1 MGREFEGRTEMRI
14 SLTRDFVKKV
24 PIPNRPV
31 DYRDTRL
38 KGLILRVMPTGV
50 KSWYCEYARAKR
62 VWLGR
67 VDAVGYSEA
76 FEAAQK
82 ILSEFYRGIDP
93 IEARKPAPD
102 VPTLCDFLDGDYAIW
117 ARANQRAHEQN
128 LGRLKTTFKSL
139 LAKKMDAISALD
151 IERWRGKQVE
161 RGLSHQTLNRDIS
174 SIKACFNRAVDWEI
188 LDRNPITKVK
198 KARTDDRVKV
208 RFLSGDEEER
218 LRNSLDQREER
229 RRQERASANAW
240 RIARGY
246 EPLRDMHELQFTDHL
261 KPLVL
266 LSINTGAR
274 RGELFD
280 LTWEN
285 VDLDRRLMTVS
296 GMTAKSKRTRH
307 IPLNRE
313 ATWVLKCW
321 REQTEKSSGLVF
333 VNDDGQRFDRANTS
347 WRGLLKQAEIVNFRW
362 HDMRHHFASRL
373 VMGGVDLNTV
383 RELLGH
389 SDYDMTLRY
398 AHLAPEHK
406 MKAVEVLDRQDLQ
419 VAA

>member
-1 MGREFEGRTEMRI
+1 MRV
-14 SLTRDFVKKV
+14 SLTRDFIKKV
-24 PIPNRPV
+24 PTPDRPV

-38 KGLILRVMPTGV
+38 KGLILRAMPTGV

-67 VDAVGYSEA
+67 VDAVSYSEA

-82 ILSEFYRGIDP
+82 ILSEFYRGLDP
-93 IEARKPAPD
+93 IEARKPPVE
-102 VPTLCDFLDGDYAIW
+102 VPTLSDFLDGDYGSW
-117 ARANQRAHEQN
+117 ARANQRAHQQN
-128 LGRLKTTFKSL
+128 LDRLKTAFNSL
-139 LAKKMDAISALD
+139 LAKKIDAISALD
-151 IERWRGKQVE
+151 LERWRSKQVE

-174 SIKACFNRAVDWEI
+174 SIKACLNRAVDWEV
-188 LDRNPITKVK
+188 LDRNPIAKVK
-198 KARTDDRVKV
+198 KVRTDDRVKV
-208 RFLSGDEEER
+208 RFLSNEEEAR
-218 LRNSLDQREER
+218 LRKALDQREDR

-240 RIARGY
+240 RIARHR
-246 EPLRDMHELQFTDHL
+246 EPLREMEDLQFTDHL
-261 KPLVL
+261 MPLVL
-266 LSINTGAR
+266 LSLNTGAR

-285 VDLDRRLMTVS
+285 VDLERRLMTVS
-296 GMTAKSKRTRH
+296 GVTAKSKRTRH

-313 ATWVLKCW
+313 ATWVLTGWQK
-321 REQTEKSSGLVF
+321 QTNGSSGLVF
-333 VNDDGQRFDRANTS
+333 VNDDGERFDRANTS
-347 WRGLLKQAEIVNFRW
+347 WRGVLKLAEIVDFRW
-362 HDMRHHFASRL
+362 HDMRHHFASKL

-406 MKAVEVLDRQDLQ
+406 LKAVEVLDKA
-419 VAA
+419 VS